1 MAITTKPDQLRR
13 TRVDL
18 LIHNLSVPIRWDVGR
33 VTFRPP
39 GWLLKQLDQDLAEH
53 DAFGKSARDELTEW
67 KWSSASVSI
76 KARRFDT
83 ADEEAISHAT
93 DAIAVARLY
102 QRSLL
107 PAWGL
112 DNQTF
117 GLMSVYDTKPERTWR
132 SVGHKVVGVSARNTT
147 VASWEFRK
155 EWIRAF
161 RSRPAFAFLDD
172 ALRMPDPPA
181 GTWMQRAISCVRTLN
196 LANPMQSEPIRL
208 VLQAVAL
215 EALLGDDPPPSP
227 RREFRAQAHPV
238 AQRAAFLT
246 CPVDGPRLSGSDTAC
261 LDLTA
266 PSARAIERDSRF
278 AGRPPDYWNLPCSAY
293 WHIREIFGARND
305 TLHDAR
311 DQFPRHT
318 AMRFESRV
326 DDVILD
332 TLDWV
337 VTTRATGLSDLDD
350 AIRALPQP

>member
-1 MAITTKPDQLRR
+1 MNTRPDPLRQ
-13 TRVDL
+13 TRVDF

-33 VTFRPP
+33 ATFRPP
-39 GWLLKQLDQDLAEH
+39 GWLLRRLKQDLAKR
-53 DAFGKSARDELTEW
+53 DPFGTWARDGLTEW

-76 KARRFDT
+76 KARRFDA

-132 SVGHKVVGVSARNTT
+132 SVGNKVVGVSARNTT
-147 VASWEFRK
+147 VASWAFRK
-155 EWIRAF
+155 DWIRAF

-181 GTWMQRAISCVRTLN
+181 GTWQQRAISSVRTLN
-196 LANPMQSEPIRL
+196 LANPMQSQPIRL

-215 EALLGDDPPPSP
+215 EGLLGDDPPPSP
-227 RREFRAQAHPV
+227 RRDFRGQAHPV
-238 AQRAAFLT
+238 ARRAAFLT
-246 CPVDGPRLSGSDTAC
+246 CEVDGTQLPGNGTAC
-261 LDLTA
+261 IDLTA
-266 PSARAIERDSRF
+266 ASTSAVEKDPRLK
-278 AGRPPDYWNLPCSAY
+278 GRPADFWDWPCTCY
-293 WHIREIFGARND
+293 WHIREVFGARNAA
-305 TLHDAR
+305 LHDAR

-318 AMRFESRV
+318 AMRLESRV
-326 DDVILD
+326 DDVILA

-337 VTTRATGLSDLDD
+337 VATGATSLADLDA
-350 AIRALPQP
+350 AIGRLPRA